1 MDQKGQTALEYLLIT
16 VVALVVVFALFSFLN
31 ASRTQTQ
38 NKTTCNLN
46 KMLCGFE
53 ECGGLTQAA
62 ADQVCRTGG
71 NLGICG
77 PAANCTR
84 GKCVARC

>member
-1 MDQKGQTALEYLLIT
+1 VDRKGQTALEYLLIT
-16 VVALVVVFALFSFLN
+16 VVMLIVVLALFTFLN
-31 ASRTQTQ
+31 ASRSQTQ

-62 ADQVCRTGG
+62 ADQVCRTGD

-77 PAANCTR
+77 PRATCKN
-84 GKCVARC
+84 GKCVASC